1 MSRIGKKPISIP
13 EKTEV
18 NISDGKVSVKG
29 PLGELSRSFKSDI
42 NIKIEGKEITLK
54 PVKITNDSNILWG
67 TYASHITNMI
77 KGVNEVFTKK
87 LSVEGI
93 GYKVDKQGNDIVLN
107 VGFSHPVKI
116 AIPESVNVE
125 VEKNVISIS
134 GSDKEAVGQFAAKV
148 RAIKKPEPYK
158 GKGIRYED
166 EIVRRKQGKRAVA

>member
-29 PLGELSRSFKSDI
+29 PLGELSRSFKPDI
-42 NIKIEGKEITLK
+42 NIKIEGKEVKLV
-54 PVKITNDSNILWG
+54 PVKITNESNMLWG

-116 AIPESVNVE
+116 TIPEGVNVE
-125 VEKNVISIS
+125 VEKNVITVS
-134 GSDKEAVGQFAAKV
+134 GSNKETIGQFAAKI
-148 RAIKKPEPYK
+148 RATKKPEPYK
-158 GKGIRYED
+158 GKGIKYDD
-166 EIVRRKQGKRAVA
+166 EVVRRKQGKRAVT

>member
-18 NISDGKVSVKG
+18 NISDGSVTVKG
-29 PLGELSRSFKSDI
+29 PLGELTRSFKPDI
-42 NIKIEGKEITLK
+42 KIKIEEKEIILE
-54 PVKITNDSNILWG
+54 PVKITNDSNMLWG

-93 GYKVDKQGNDIVLN
+93 GYKVNKEGNDIVLN
-107 VGFSHPVKI
+107 VGFSHSVKI
-116 AIPESVNVE
+116 AIPEGVNVE

-148 RAIKKPEPYK
+148 RATKKPEPYK
-158 GKGIRYED
+158 GKGIRYDD
-166 EIVRRKQGKRAVA
+166 EVVRRKQGKRAVT

>member
-18 NISDGKVSVKG
+18 KISEGFISVKG
-29 PLGELSRSFKSDI
+29 PLGELSRSFKPDI
-42 NIKIEGKEITLK
+42 NIKIEGKEIILE
-54 PVKITNDSNILWG
+54 PVKITNESNMLWG

-77 KGVNEVFTKK
+77 KGVNEVFIKK

-107 VGFSHPVKI
+107 VGFSHPIKL

-125 VEKNVISIS
+125 VEKNIITISSI
-134 GSDKEAVGQFAAKV
+134 DKEKVGQFTAEI
-148 RAIKKPEPYK
+148 RSTKKPEPYK
-158 GKGIRYED
+158 GKGIRYDD
-166 EIVRRKQGKRAVA
+166 EVVRRKQGKRAVT